1 MTTRELLQMALDALT
16 EVVEVTVVEHPD
28 KTATVIAVDIPR
40 HMQTVAELIRAHLA
54 KPEPEP
60 QYFVKFAGWP
70 LEEVDKKLYDKTHK
84 DNRCI
89 LYAKEESDEYPRT

>member
-1 MTTRELLQMALDALT
+1 VQLDAMRKDLVKH
-16 EVVEVTVVEHPD
+16 EGAI
-28 KTATVIAVDIPR
+28 TA
-40 HMQTVAELIRAHLA
+40 IRAHLA

-84 DNRCI
+84 DNRRI
-89 LYAKEESDEYPRT
+89 LYAKEESDEHPRT